1 MSASPEPAGDSP
13 NADSATSVPPV
24 AAGQTAGLPPGP
36 LRPKAPMG
44 RHLALFAVVLALIG
58 LDLWS
63 KSAVFAWLD
72 TPGAANRFG
81 VSGYGQPRYS
91 IAGDWLGF
99 MLNLNYGAAFG
110 QGSGAQ
116 GILVGG
122 RCIAAV
128 FLAILIWRTPTG
140 QRVYLTA
147 LVLILAGALGN
158 LYDNLLFE
166 PHAGLAGYVP
176 ERSFGPVRD
185 FIDVYFA
192 RWDWH
197 FPTFNVA
204 DSCISVGAVL
214 LLLSGLLGPK
224 GAQEPGHGDTAME
237 PSGSTDN
244 LG

>member
-1 MSASPEPAGDSP
+1 MSAPSHPV
-13 NADSATSVPPV
+13 ADPPLTDGTSVL
-24 AAGQTAGLPPGP
+24 A
-36 LRPKAPMG
+36 RPKAPMG
-44 RHLALFAVVLALIG
+44 RHVAMLLVVIFLIA

-63 KSAVFAWLD
+63 KSAVFAWMDTLD
-72 TPGAANRFG
+72 AANRFG
-81 VSGYGQPRYS
+81 VSERGQARYS

-122 RCIAAV
+122 RCFASL
-128 FLAILIWRTPTG
+128 FLAFLIWRTPTG

-147 LVLILAGALGN
+147 LVLILSGALGN
-158 LYDNLLFE
+158 LYDNLYFE
-166 PHAGLAGYVP
+166 PHDGLVGFVADRP
-176 ERSFGPVRD
+176 FGPVRD

-214 LLLSGLLGPK
+214 LLISGFFAPRPVK
-224 GAQEPGHGDTAME
+224 APAPSEPVAH
-237 PSGSTDN
+237 S
-244 LG
+244 